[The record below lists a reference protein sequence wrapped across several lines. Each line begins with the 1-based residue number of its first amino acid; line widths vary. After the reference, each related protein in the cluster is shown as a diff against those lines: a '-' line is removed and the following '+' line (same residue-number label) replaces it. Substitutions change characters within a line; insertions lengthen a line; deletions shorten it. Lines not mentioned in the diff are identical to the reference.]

1 MFAKLLKHDFKSTW
15 GVIGLLC
22 LVSLGAGI
30 LGGGAMRYLVWI
42 EGRGG
47 EEMTVPT
54 VLCILTMIV
63 SILFIAVCG
72 VGALFAL
79 IWRFYKS
86 RFTDEGYLTFT
97 LPVTSHQ
104 ILLSSMVNSAL
115 NMLIVGI
122 TTFVSVMVLM
132 LFGFSALDGFWTDF
146 WEAIAGVI
154 QDIAKS
160 LTGREIGYL
169 LQMLFAAIATFAC
182 ELAVL
187 MLSVTIGALA
197 AKKHKILAAVGIY
210 YGIHL
215 ALTVVNAV
223 LLGTVVLTEAGS
235 SAVATKVV
243 WDQGLFVLLV
253 GVCSYFLMHYL
264 VSKKLNLN

>member
-1 MFAKLLKHDFKSTW
+1 MFTKLLKHDFKSTW

-30 LGGGAMRYLVWI
+30 LGGGAMRYLVWVS
-42 EGRGG
+42 GQGG

-63 SILFIAVCG
+63 SFFFIAVCC
-72 VGALFAL
+72 VGALFVL
-79 IWRFYKS
+79 VWRFYKS

-104 ILLSSMVNSAL
+104 ILLSSMVNSAV

-122 TTFVSVMVLM
+122 TTFVSVLVLM
-132 LFGFSALDGFWTDF
+132 LFGFSALDGFWTDY
-146 WEAIAGVI
+146 WEAIARVF

-169 LQMLFAAIATFAC
+169 LQMILAAIGAFAC

-197 AKKHKILAAVGIY
+197 AKKHKILAACGIY
-210 YGIHL
+210 YGIHV

-223 LLGTVVLTEAGS
+223 LVGTVVITEARSG
-235 SAVATKVV
+235 AMETGLFWVQT
-243 WDQGLFVLLV
+243 LFVLLT

-264 VSKKLNLN
+264 VSNKLNLN